1 MKPRLVLQR
10 VNGAEAIEIEVGV
23 AAGGLCRVLVEGG
36 SVTGEEVEG

>member
-1 MKPRLVLQR
+1 MKPLLVLQR
-10 VNGAEAIEIEVGV
+10 VNWAEAIEIEVGV